1 MSHNQ
6 HPAAPSVIIVDDD
19 EAVLNALQFS
29 LELDGFAVQTFADGR
44 ALLDRPEVAARACLV
59 IDYHMPALNGLELL
73 GSLRD
78 RGIAAPAILIT
89 ADVSDIVRQRATLF
103 GVLVVEK
110 PALDD
115 LSEKVRD
122 LLAALE
128 NSPLL

>member
-6 HPAAPSVIIVDDD
+6 QPAAPSVVIVDDD
-19 EAVLNALQFS
+19 QAVLNALQFF
-29 LELDGFAVQTFADGR
+29 LELDGFAVKAFLNGHT
-44 ALLDRPEVAARACLV
+44 LLDGPEVAAGACLV

-73 GSLRD
+73 RSLRD
-78 RGIAAPAILIT
+78 RGIAAPAILMT
-89 ADVSDIVRQRATLF
+89 ADVSDTIRRRAMLD

-122 LLAALE
+122 LLAAV
-128 NSPLL
+128 